1 MITKVFSINIL
12 KILKDYNIRF
22 KYQSKYDF
30 YNNTDLIMVPPHGE
44 AIIDVRTI
52 DKKRKFEMQFEVL
65 NALTAPAT
73 HPVFRILVRPKQ

>member
-1 MITKVFSINIL
+1 
-12 KILKDYNIRF
+12 
-22 KYQSKYDF
+22 
-30 YNNTDLIMVPPHGE
+30 MVPPHGE

-73 HPVFRILVRPKQ
+73 HPVFRILVRPKL

>member
-1 MITKVFSINIL
+1 
-12 KILKDYNIRF
+12 
-22 KYQSKYDF
+22 
-30 YNNTDLIMVPPHGE
+30 MVPPHGE

-65 NALTAPAT
+65 NALTAPAI